1 MQDILN
7 PQKCSFHVD
16 KYIQFGACA
25 TDGLHWVGS
34 TYLQC
39 YRKEVRNSPP
49 VAAHMTAGLIRR
61 QPQCR
66 TNRQNA
72 RLTPHSKFSLVISGF
87 PYWELEKPVG

>member
-1 MQDILN
+1 M
-7 PQKCSFHVD
+7 
-16 KYIQFGACA
+16 
-25 TDGLHWVGS
+25 
-34 TYLQC
+34 
-39 YRKEVRNSPP
+39 RNSPP